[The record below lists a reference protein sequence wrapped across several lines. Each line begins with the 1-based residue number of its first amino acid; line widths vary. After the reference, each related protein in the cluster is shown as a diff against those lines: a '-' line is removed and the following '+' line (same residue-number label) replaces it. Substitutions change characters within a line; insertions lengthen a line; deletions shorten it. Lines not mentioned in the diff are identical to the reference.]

1 MDTISIDNKNR
12 AVQMQSKAAHKT
24 EPDLQVITSLM
35 HSTEVQLPLRGKL
48 HNKQM
53 IQAFINTTAIECK
66 LKKKSRAFFKTR
78 FQMTGLSDI

>member
-1 MDTISIDNKNR
+1 
-12 AVQMQSKAAHKT
+12 MQSKAARKT

-53 IQAFINTTAIECK
+53 IQAFINTTATECK
-66 LKKKSRAFFKTR
+66 LKEKKSRAFFKTR